1 MTFILQDARVITT
14 GLHSNRQNTL
24 PHQHRDTVNHHNSK
38 GYAAQPAQ
46 LTSMKQYQD
55 TLFTPERHSRQDQA
69 APLAERMRPRSVAAF
84 FGQEHLLGEG
94 HILQRMIENDSISS
108 LILWGPPGCGKT
120 TLAHVIAQETK
131 SHFIFFSAILS
142 GIKEIREIFRE
153 AEDLAARGVRTIL
166 FVDEIHRFN
175 KSQQDAF
182 LPYVEKGIVT
192 IIGATTENPSFE
204 VIAPLLSRCRVL
216 TLQAL
221 TVETIRVILKN
232 ALTDEVHGLGQ
243 QALSADS
250 NALDFLAEQASGDA
264 RIALNTLEVA
274 AGLTLGSAAER
285 EGTAGKLITLEIAQ
299 EALQKKALL
308 YDKGGEE
315 HYNVI
320 SAFIKSVRG
329 SDPDAALYWLARMLE
344 AGEDPIFILRRMIIL
359 ASEDIGNADPRA
371 LQVAVAALQ
380 AFQMIGM
387 PEGRITL
394 GQAVT
399 YLATAPKSN
408 AAYMGINAALAEVRK
423 SGALPV
429 PMHIRNAPTKLMK
442 ELGYSNGYRYD
453 HDQEKGYSGQEH
465 LPNKLAGRKFY
476 EPKGYGYEK
485 NINERMEWLRNRTK
499 PKSD

>member
-1 MTFILQDARVITT
+1 
-14 GLHSNRQNTL
+14 
-24 PHQHRDTVNHHNSK
+24 
-38 GYAAQPAQ
+38 
-46 LTSMKQYQD
+46 
-55 TLFTPERHSRQDQA
+55 
-69 APLAERMRPRSVAAF
+69 MRPRTVAEF
-84 FGQEHLLGEG
+84 TGQEHLLGEG
-94 HILQRMIENDSISS
+94 RILRRMIESDNLSS

-120 TLAHVIAQETK
+120 TLAHVIARETR

-142 GIKEIREIFRE
+142 GVKEIREIFRE
-153 AEDLAARGVRTIL
+153 AEGYAARGLRTIL

-182 LPYVEKGIVT
+182 LPYVEKGVVT

-216 TLQAL
+216 TLKQLEAPLIKTILEQAL
-221 TVETIRVILKN
+221 R
-232 ALTDEVHGLGQ
+232 DQQRGLGRLG
-243 QALSADS
+243 LSADS
-250 NALDFLAEQASGDA
+250 EALDFLAEQSDGDA

-274 AGLTLGSAAER
+274 AGLIS
-285 EGTAGKLITLEIAQ
+285 GTGDGAKLITLETAQ

-320 SAFIKSVRG
+320 SAFIKSMRA

-344 AGEDPIFILRRMIIL
+344 AGEDPLFILRRMIVL

-371 LQVAVAALQ
+371 LQMATSALQ
-380 AFQMIGM
+380 GFQFVGM
-387 PEGRITL
+387 PEGRIIM

-408 AAYMGINAALAEVRK
+408 ASYAGIDAALAEVRK

-429 PMHIRNAPTKLMK
+429 PLHIRNAPTKLMK
-442 ELGYSNGYRYD
+442 ELGYHKGYRYD
-453 HDQEKGYSGQEH
+453 HDYEQGHSGQEC
-465 LPNKLAGRKFY
+465 LPEKLAGRKFY
-476 EPKGYGYEK
+476 VPRGHGYEK
-485 NINERMEWLRNRTK
+485 NILERMEWLRNRKRTE
-499 PKSD
+499 